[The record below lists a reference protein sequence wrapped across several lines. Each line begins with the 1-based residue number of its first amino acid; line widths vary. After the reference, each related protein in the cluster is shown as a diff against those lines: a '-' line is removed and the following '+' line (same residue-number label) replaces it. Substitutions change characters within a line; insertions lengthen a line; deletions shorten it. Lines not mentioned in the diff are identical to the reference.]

1 MSGSG
6 FKRKRVKLEKLLGI
20 RARLVLLALILV
32 APLMLERTRSLEDIR
47 NKQIARAYA
56 EFSSIAQHSA
66 DRQREVI
73 SSVETVLKSAAYI
86 HASTQ
91 AAGHNCGAL
100 RAGLP
105 VNLPWIR
112 NLMIVGKDGR
122 IQCATFDTLI
132 GLDVND
138 RAYFQK
144 AQQTR
149 DFVFSD
155 FLLAKTDH
163 EPIMMAAYP
172 VSAVDGRLGS
182 VILASVNLNWMSKIM
197 SDLSDHP
204 GILAVLVDSVG
215 TVLAAPADQANMIG
229 RR

>member
-32 APLMLERTRSLEDIR
+32 APLMLEWTRSLEDIR

-66 DRQREVI
+66 DGQREVI

-112 NLMIVGKDGR
+112 NGEQGLAEQNVERTADGGGS
-122 IQCATFDTLI
+122 IA
-132 GLDVND
+132 
-138 RAYFQK
+138 
-144 AQQTR
+144 
-149 DFVFSD
+149 
-155 FLLAKTDH
+155 LA
-163 EPIMMAAYP
+163 
-172 VSAVDGRLGS
+172 G
-182 VILASVNLNWMSKIM
+182 
-197 SDLSDHP
+197 
-204 GILAVLVDSVG
+204 
-215 TVLAAPADQANMIG
+215 
-229 RR
+229 

>member
-32 APLMLERTRSLEDIR
+32 APLMLERTRSLEDAR

-73 SSVETVLKSAAYI
+73 SSVETVLKSAAHV
-86 HASTQ
+86 HASKQ
-91 AAGHNCGAL
+91 AAGHNCDTL

-105 VNLPWIR
+105 VDLPWIR

-155 FLLAKTDH
+155 FLLAKTDR

-172 VSAVDGRLGS
+172 VSAVHSRLGS
-182 VILASVNLNWMSKIM
+182 VILASVSLNWMSKIM
-197 SDLSDHP
+197 SGLSDHP